1 MSDHP
6 NVETVNEM
14 TTAIFNQDHD
24 ALAKIFTDDL
34 VFHLRGPDPWRAI
47 TPASAGCSA

>member
-6 NVETVNEM
+6 NVKTVNSM
-14 TTAIFNQDHD
+14 TEAIFNQDHD

-34 VFHLRGPDPWRAI
+34 EIGRAHV
-47 TPASAGCSA
+47 